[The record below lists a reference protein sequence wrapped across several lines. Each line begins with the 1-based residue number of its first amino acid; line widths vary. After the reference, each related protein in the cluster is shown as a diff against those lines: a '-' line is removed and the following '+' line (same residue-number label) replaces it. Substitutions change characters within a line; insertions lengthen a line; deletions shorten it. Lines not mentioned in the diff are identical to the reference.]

1 MDRRSFL
8 AASTAAL
15 VSGGAG
21 SALAQVTPTEKAPL
35 ILGPDPNTR
44 APRFKAPAG
53 AIDTHTHV
61 FGPVAKYP
69 YAAGRTYTPPEAPL
83 DMFKTLHAKIGVER
97 AVLVNATVHG
107 RDNRPVI
114 DAIATSNGAY
124 KGIGT
129 IDGDFTDRELEDL
142 ARGGLMGCRFIFIAR
157 LGGMPDL
164 ADFDRLM
171 DRIKGLGWVVDLYV
185 DPKALEL
192 MTPRLAKLPM
202 PYILDHMGSLN
213 VADGIDHPNFQRL
226 IALLKSDE
234 KCWIKLSGPERAS
247 AAGAPFDDVIPFAQK
262 FIATAPDRL
271 LWGSD
276 WPHPNLKVMPNDGD
290 LIDLVARYAPD
301 PATQRKL
308 LVENPER
315 LFKFPKVG

>member
-1 MDRRSFL
+1 MDRRRFL
-8 AASTAAL
+8 TASTAAM
-15 VSGGAG
+15 VSA
-21 SALAQVTPTEKAPL
+21 SASAARAQVTPTEKAPL
-35 ILGPDPNTR
+35 ILGPDPNTHE
-44 APRFKAPAG
+44 PRFKAPAG
-53 AIDTHTHV
+53 SIDTHTHV
-61 FGPVAKYP
+61 FGPVSKYP
-69 YAAGRTYTPPEAPL
+69 YAAERTYTPPEAPL
-83 DMFKTLHAKIGVER
+83 EMFKALHAKIGVER

-114 DAIATSNGAY
+114 DAIAASNGAY

-129 IDGDFTDRELEDL
+129 IDEKFTDRELEDL

-164 ADFDRLM
+164 GEFDRLM
-171 DRIKGLGWVVDLYV
+171 DRIKGLGWVVDFYV
-185 DPKALEL
+185 DAKALEL
-192 MTPRLAKLPM
+192 MAPRLAKLPM
-202 PYILDHMGSLN
+202 PYILDHMGALG
-213 VADGIDHPNFQRL
+213 VADGIDHPNFQKL

-247 AAGAPFDDVIPFAQK
+247 AAGAPYDDVVPFAKK
-262 FIATAPDRL
+262 FIETAPDRL

-290 LIDLVARYAPD
+290 LIDLVPRFAPEE
-301 PATQRKL
+301 ATRRKL

-315 LFKFPKVG
+315 LFKFPKIG